1 MFASFKI
8 ATGDGERAPAV
19 PVETVIWDGDQA
31 IVWVQ
36 REPMQFERRKV
47 KVALE
52 QDGRLQIRDGL
63 QPGELV
69 VARGAVFV
77 DNEWR
82 Q

>member
-1 MFASFKI
+1 M
-8 ATGDGERAPAV
+8 
-19 PVETVIWDGDQA
+19 PVETVIWEGEQA
-31 IVWVQ
+31 IVWVE
-36 REPMQFERRKV
+36 REPLQFERRKV

-63 QPGELV
+63 KPGELV
-69 VARGAVFV
+69 VARGAIFI